1 MMVQVVK
8 NFVEATVEQY
18 LFEYLS
24 CEDEQRAQI
33 IQHFSKES
41 ATPRQKKALEI
52 ILLLPK

>member
-1 MMVQVVK
+1 MIVQVIK
-8 NFVEATVEQY
+8 TYSEATVEQY

-24 CEDEQRAQI
+24 CEDEQRAKI
-33 IQHFSKES
+33 VQHFSKES